1 MKLLPVRFRLL
12 ALPLAVCLTIGAPA
26 ANRAIPRS
34 AETGLQNAEAAP
46 QNFETAPRKN
56 KAASQSPEK
65 KSLADYADP
74 TIGGVSVLLE
84 TTRQTMHLPNEM
96 LRFVPLRDNMLDD
109 WIKDFSLQMPN
120 YRRHW
125 IFGFMPFA
133 TVQREAMWPVTGVC
147 NNEETHPYYY
157 RAQLEGVTLEFAP
170 SKKSGIVRLTF
181 DPAGQHVVRFRSLTQ
196 KGSYAT
202 DGNRVVKGTAVFGPR
217 ETKEMTAYLYAEF
230 DTGVGEAAYQGQDR
244 RNMMLAVD
252 DKTTVVQMR
261 YGVSYVSP
269 EQAKANVDR
278 EIPRF
283 DFDGVKAEAK
293 RVWEDR
299 LGQIEVAGG
308 SEAQKRTFYT
318 ALYRC
323 SERMV
328 NINEYGRYF
337 SAWDR
342 RIHQTD
348 EPFYVD
354 NWIWDTHI
362 ALEPLHTIL
371 NPRMEVD
378 KINSYIK
385 MYREGGAMP
394 RFAITSGEWAA
405 MTGNFAAVWMT
416 DAWVKGLRFD
426 LATAY
431 EGFRKNALERSLLPW
446 YVGPATSIDSFY
458 NEHGYYPALQPGE
471 KETVAQVDT
480 NWERRQA
487 VSITTVN
494 SYSDWCIAKLA
505 KVLGKKTDEKL
516 FLKRAANY
524 RNVFRTDKGI
534 MWPKDGQG
542 QWVEPYNP
550 RHDGRAYF
558 TENNA
563 YIFNWDVKHDF
574 NGLISLMG
582 GRRKAE
588 AKLDE
593 LFHMGVGTAK
603 WRFYN
608 VLPDATGLM
617 GMFQM
622 GNEPSFHIPYLYNYV
637 GAPWKTQKYIHSLID
652 TYFIDS
658 YLGIPGDE
666 DGGGMSAFVVFS
678 MMGFFPVTPG
688 TDTYVIGSP
697 FFDRTTMH
705 LPDGKT
711 FTVRAKNLSPEN
723 KFIQSATF
731 NGQPL
736 TKPWFTHRQLIAGGT
751 LELSMGNRPNRAW
764 GAAPEDAP
772 VSDINIY

>member
-1 MKLLPVRFRLL
+1 MNLKRQLLLLFLLPGMTLVGPAVNGSTGERTKAAFQKSETVSQHFEVR
-12 ALPLAVCLTIGAPA
+12 PLQSEV
-26 ANRAIPRS
+26 
-34 AETGLQNAEAAP
+34 
-46 QNFETAPRKN
+46 PRKT
-56 KAASQSPEK
+56 ADK

-109 WIKDFSLQMPN
+109 WIKDFSLQMASH
-120 YRRHW
+120 RRHW
-125 IFGFMPFA
+125 LFGFMPFA
-133 TVQREAMWPVTGVC
+133 TNNREAMWPVTGVC

-170 SKKSGIVRLTF
+170 SKKSGIVRMTF
-181 DPAGQHVVRFRSLTQ
+181 DPAGQHVMRFRSRPD
-196 KGSYAT
+196 KGSYAMQGART
-202 DGNRVVKGTAVFGPR
+202 VTGTAVFGPW
-217 ETKEMTAYLYAEF
+217 ETQEMTAYLYAEF
-230 DTGVGEAAYQGQDR
+230 DNDLGEPAYQGEGHR
-244 RNMMLAVD
+244 HLMLSVD
-252 DKTTVVQMR
+252 NKVPVVQMR
-261 YGVSYVSP
+261 YGISYVSP

-283 DFDGVKAEAK
+283 EFDRVKAEAK

-299 LGQIEVAGG
+299 LGQIVVDGS

-371 NPRMEVD
+371 NPKMEVD

-385 MYREGGAMP
+385 MYRESGAMP

-416 DAWVKGLRFD
+416 DAWAKGLRFD
-426 LATAY
+426 LNTAY
-431 EGFRKNALERSLLPW
+431 EGFRKNSLERSMLPW

-458 NEHGYYPALQPGE
+458 NRHGYYPALRPGE
-471 KETVAQVDT
+471 KETVAEVDT

-505 KVLGKKTDEKL
+505 NILGKKADEQL

-524 RNVFRTDKGI
+524 RNVFRTEKGM
-534 MWPKDGQG
+534 MWPKDDRGE
-542 QWVEPYNP
+542 WIEPYNP
-550 RHDGRAYF
+550 LHDGRAYF

-563 YIFNWDVKHDF
+563 YIFNWDVKHDLQ
-574 NGLISLMG
+574 GLIGLMG
-582 GRRKAE
+582 GRKKAE

-608 VLPDATGLM
+608 ALPDATGLM

-652 TYFIDS
+652 TYYIDS
-658 YLGIPGDE
+658 YLGMPGDE

-688 TDTYVIGSP
+688 TTTYVIGSP
-697 FFDRTTMH
+697 FFERTAMH

-711 FTVRAKNLSPEN
+711 FTVVAQNLSSEN

-736 TKPWFTHRQLIAGGT
+736 TKPWFTHEQLMRGGT
-751 LELSMGNRPNRAW
+751 LQLVMDNKPNRTW

-772 VSDINIY
+772 VSDINSY